1 MDWEACI
8 ICGTSIGELR
18 CPANSLQ
25 GNGLSIYEI
34 FLANVNGFKK
44 INLLPASVN
53 FEEDTTSQ
61 CLYDDHAKWHK
72 SSHLKFAGSILLRAQ
87 SSQKRKNG
95 NKTDNESDTDGARKS
110 SRLSLGTPRKD
121 MCLFCAYST
130 TGSLH
135 NCEFWSIEKTI

>member
-8 ICGTSIGELR
+8 ICGTSIGELK

-61 CLYDDHAKWHK
+61 CLYDNHAKWHK
-72 SSHLKFAGSILLRAQ
+72 SCYLKFAGPKFLRVQ
-87 SSQKRKNG
+87 SSQKRKKG
-95 NKTDNESDTDGARKS
+95 YKTDNESDTDGARKS
-110 SRLSLGTPRKD
+110 
-121 MCLFCAYST
+121 
-130 TGSLH
+130 
-135 NCEFWSIEKTI
+135 